1 MVERRICSFCGNEIE
16 PGTGKMYV
24 KKDGTMY
31 SFCTHKCYEN
41 MIQLRRIPRRTRWT
55 RHARKERVVP
65 SKESAVAPEEALAEE
80 SKAEVKE
87 AEKPEA
93 PKEAEAEKPVGKPAK
108 KAKKV
113 KKEAVSKAKKES
125 EG

>member
-1 MVERRICSFCGNEIE
+1 MVERKICSFCGNEIE

-24 KKDGTMY
+24 KKDGTIY

-41 MIQLRRIPRRTRWT
+41 MIQLKRIPRRTLWT
-55 RHARKERVVP
+55 RHARKERVEP
-65 SKESAVAPEEALAEE
+65 SEEAPVASEEPAAEE
-80 SKAEVKE
+80 KTEAKEVEKA
-87 AEKPEA
+87 EA
-93 PKEAEAEKPVGKPAK
+93 PKEAEVEKPVK

-113 KKEAVSKAKKES
+113 KKEAAPKAKKES

>member
-24 KKDGTMY
+24 KKDGTVY

-41 MIQLRRIPRRTRWT
+41 MIQLRRIPRRTLWT
-55 RHARKERVVP
+55 RHARKERVEP
-65 SKESAVAPEEALAEE
+65 SKEAAIAPEEAPIEE
-80 SKAEVKE
+80 PKAEVKE
-87 AEKPEA
+87 AGKSEA
-93 PKEAEAEKPVGKPAK
+93 PKEAEAEKPAK

-113 KKEAVSKAKKES
+113 KKAAPSEAKKKS